1 MKAFAGL
8 AVAAVLIVA
17 IPVANAQTWARH
29 DAGKSPN
36 HAASHSNTPHFIKS
50 LQTMLRHLFRPQTSM
65 SHVARHSVPL
75 PPPESTEVA
84 AMPAEPTAQAK
95 AAYAAS
101 SLPNESTGTVN
112 KANPPTPQILP
123 TQDMPAVQ
131 GLEMSPSAPL

>member
-36 HAASHSNTPHFIKS
+36 HAASHSNSPHFIKS
-50 LQTMLRHLFRPQTSM
+50 LQTMLRHLLRPQTSM

-84 AMPAEPTAQAK
+84 AMPAERAAQAK
-95 AAYAAS
+95 AAYAS
-101 SLPNESTGTVN
+101 SSPPNESTGTVN

-131 GLEMSPSAPL
+131 GLEMSPSTPL